1 MNIFILILNICIP
14 MIMVYI
20 GVLYKYN
27 SINRINKVLNLFIPI
42 AMFFSGISDDNKRES
57 NISNYV
63 SFANKKISLTWITS
77 GIVTL
82 IFTIIGLLINNTN
95 INYVSIL
102 LLEVEVTILVGVFV
116 TIQFWMKNKF
126 NKKTYS

>member
-1 MNIFILILNICIP
+1 MNIFILILNICIL
-14 MIMVYI
+14 MLMVYI

-116 TIQFWMKNKF
+116 TIQFWMKNKL
-126 NKKTYS
+126 NEKINS

>member
-14 MIMVYI
+14 MIMVYV

-116 TIQFWMKNKF
+116 TIQFWMKNKL
-126 NKKTYS
+126 NEKINS

>member
-116 TIQFWMKNKF
+116 TIQFWMKNKL
-126 NKKTYS
+126 NEKINS

>member
-116 TIQFWMKNKF
+116 TIQFWMENKL
-126 NKKTYS
+126 NEKINS

>member
-116 TIQFWMKNKF
+116 TIQFWMKNKL
-126 NKKTYS
+126 NEKINI

>member
-126 NKKTYS
+126 NEKINS

>member
-102 LLEVEVTILVGVFV
+102 LLEVEVTILVGVVV
-116 TIQFWMKNKF
+116 TIQFWMKNKL
-126 NKKTYS
+126 NEKINS

>member
-82 IFTIIGLLINNTN
+82 IFTIKIN
-95 INYVSIL
+95 IFI
-102 LLEVEVTILVGVFV
+102 
-116 TIQFWMKNKF
+116 
-126 NKKTYS
+126 

>member
-1 MNIFILILNICIP
+1 
-14 MIMVYI
+14 MVYI

-116 TIQFWMKNKF
+116 TIQFWMKNKL
-126 NKKTYS
+126 NEKINS

>member
-14 MIMVYI
+14 MIMVHI

-116 TIQFWMKNKF
+116 TIQFWMKNKL
-126 NKKTYS
+126 NEKINS

>member
-42 AMFFSGISDDNKRES
+42 AMFFSGISDDNKCES

-116 TIQFWMKNKF
+116 TIQFWMKNKL
-126 NKKTYS
+126 NEKINS

>member
-1 MNIFILILNICIP
+1 MHLFILILNICIP

-116 TIQFWMKNKF
+116 TIQFWMKNKL
-126 NKKTYS
+126 NEKINS

>member
-1 MNIFILILNICIP
+1 MFILILNICIP

-116 TIQFWMKNKF
+116 TIQFWMKNKL
-126 NKKTYS
+126 NEKINS

>member
-27 SINRINKVLNLFIPI
+27 SINIINKVLNLFIPI

-116 TIQFWMKNKF
+116 TIQFWMKNKL
-126 NKKTYS
+126 NEKINS

>member
-116 TIQFWMKNKF
+116 TIQFWMKNNF

>member
-1 MNIFILILNICIP
+1 MNIFILILKICIP